1 MRQEGI
7 IYSSVSWN
15 SFKTFWLSSV
25 FRHGMCLVDFLSLFL
40 FLSPP
45 FFFFFTGGAE
55 GLSSDSSRVRAHT
68 QWWTQSGLHF
78 LLRSETFPTW
88 RWLMS
93 LFPPKHPCW
102 GWKVIRRWCVTKKPH
117 YIIWPDMTD
126 DSRGSVLLSLR
137 IISTLKK
144 KEWKDPTFCVV
155 RRQKNLAGIYWE
167 TGVLQS

>member
-40 FLSPP
+40 FLITL
-45 FFFFFTGGAE
+45 FFFFFELEEPKGWALTHLVSEPTHNDERNLDFISSSGPKHFQRGG
-55 GLSSDSSRVRAHT
+55 DWCRC
-68 QWWTQSGLHF
+68 
-78 LLRSETFPTW
+78 
-88 RWLMS
+88 
-93 LFPPKHPCW
+93 FPPKHPCW

-117 YIIWPDMTD
+117 YIILPDMTD
-126 DSRGSVLLSLR
+126 DSGGSVLLSLR

-144 KEWKDPTFCVV
+144 KSNLLCGWKAE
-155 RRQKNLAGIYWE
+155 NLAGKNWE